1 MKKIF
6 ILAIFIFCSQKIFS
20 QAPNFIW
27 AKNLSGNQDEHA
39 RQMVVDA
46 IGNVYCIGTFE
57 SIVDFDPSPA
67 ITNFASNGLSDI
79 FLLKLDSSG
88 HLIWVKAIGSTGY
101 DAAISIGFANNSE
114 LIISGY
120 FSATVDLDPG
130 PGVSNHTSLGG
141 WDYFVS
147 KFDTSGNFIWTYT
160 VGSAG
165 TENTL
170 DAIILGQSIYVCG
183 IYGGNGFLTKLN
195 QSGTQLWTKSLSGN
209 GGSSI
214 VSIDADADGNLY
226 SFGEFG
232 GTTDFDFGNLAYPLT
247 VPTIAGHLNFI
258 LKTDTNGVFKWVKT
272 FGKSDSYQRAYAHKV
287 NNQGDIFVTG
297 FFSDSIDAD
306 MGNAVHML
314 YSNGGQD
321 AYVIRYD
328 SSGAYQWS
336 ASYGAANYDM
346 GYSINLDQNND
357 VYVCGMFLH
366 TVDFDPGIGTYNLS
380 SLAQSNNMYVLKL
393 AYNGNFVWAKAI
405 RSQSTVWP
413 FNIQNDNIGNVYI
426 SGYYTGSTDFDPD
439 PNGTYNLSST
449 GTDAFIE
456 KLGQCNIQAVI
467 TNNLGNLT
475 ANAATTYQWLRCG
488 DSSFTLIPGATN
500 QIYVPGVSGGY
511 AVVVSING
519 CIDTSDCFNYTAPN
533 GINIIKEGKYS
544 IVPNPATG
552 LVEISTNDFDI
563 QQINIFN
570 QIGQKLQ
577 VLIYE
582 SNKRQ
587 VTFDVG
593 SIPKGVYFLQ
603 LIGTKSEVYN
613 TKLIKE

>member
-1 MKKIF
+1 MKNIF
-6 ILAIFIFCSQKIFS
+6 ILAILIFFSQKIFS

-27 AKNLSGNQDEHA
+27 AKNLSGNQNEYVK
-39 RQMVVDA
+39 QMAVDPL
-46 IGNVYCIGTFE
+46 GNVYSIGTFE

-67 ITNFASNGLSDI
+67 ISNLTSNGLSDI
-79 FLLKLDSSG
+79 FLIKLDSSG
-88 HLIWVKAIGSTGY
+88 HLIWVKTIGSTGY

-120 FSATVDLDPG
+120 FSATVDLNPG
-130 PGVSNHTSLGG
+130 PGIANHTSLGG

-170 DAIILGQSIYVCG
+170 DAKILGQSIYVCG
-183 IYGGNGFLTKLN
+183 MYGGNGFLTKLN
-195 QSGTQLWTKSLSGN
+195 QSGTQLWSKSLVGN
-209 GGSSI
+209 GGSTI
-214 VSIDADADGNLY
+214 TSIDADADGNLY

-232 GTTDFDFGNLAYPLT
+232 GTTDFGLGNIAYPLT
-247 VPTIAGHLNFI
+247 VPTINGHLNFI
-258 LKTDTNGVFKWVKT
+258 LKTDTNGMFTWVKT

-314 YSNGGQD
+314 YSNGGED

-336 ASYGAANYDM
+336 ASYGASNYDM

-366 TVDFDPGIGTYNLS
+366 TVDFDPGIGTYTLS

-393 AYNGNFVWAKAI
+393 SYNGNFIWAKAI
-405 RSQSTVWP
+405 RSQNTVWP

-426 SGYYTGSTDFDPD
+426 SGYYTGSTDFDPA
-439 PNGTYNLSST
+439 PNVTYNLTSI
-449 GTDAFIE
+449 GQDAFIE

-467 TNNLGNLT
+467 TNNQGTLI
-475 ANAATTYQWLRCG
+475 ANVASTYQWLRCEE
-488 DSSFTLIPGATN
+488 SSFTIIPGATS
-500 QIYVPGVSGGY
+500 QTFIPGVSGAY
-511 AVVVSING
+511 ALVVSIDG
-519 CIDTSDCFNYTAPN
+519 CIDTSDCLNYTAPS
-533 GINIIKEGKYS
+533 GIKNDYENKFTIL
-544 IVPNPATG
+544 PNPTSG
-552 LVEISTNDFDI
+552 LVEIITNNINI
-563 QQINIFN
+563 QYINIFN
-570 QIGQKLQ
+570 QIGQKLNLQ
-577 VLIYE
+577 HK
-582 SNKRQ
+582 SNNKK
-587 VTFDVG
+587 VTVDLSTF
-593 SIPKGVYFLQ
+593 PKGIYFLQ
-603 LIGTKSEVYN
+603 LISTNNELYN
-613 TKLIKE
+613 AKLIKE